1 MFSRAMLFGLGAA
14 AVAFCASATAG
25 TVVGWFNGEPVDQ
38 FYIGL
43 TNGIND
49 AGYPAANVYEDFI
62 VPAGGWT
69 VTGMFG

>member
-1 MFSRAMLFGLGAA
+1 MFSRAMLCGLGAA
-14 AVAFCASATAG
+14 AVAFCAHG
-25 TVVGWFNGEPVDQ
+25 MVNGDPVDQ

-69 VTGMFG
+69 VTGVFG